1 MKTVLLIEDDELLKS
16 GLQEV
21 LETEGFRVVGA
32 ADGLEA
38 LTWISEIKVDLVI
51 TDLMM
56 PGMNG
61 AELIH
66 RLTKTHPQL
75 PVIVA
80 SGAIDVIVELM
91 GQDSFNALGIRATLM
106 KPFKLADLVGK
117 TKELILLA
125 EQVS

>member
-80 SGAIDVIVELM
+80 SGAIDVIAELM

-106 KPFKLADLVGK
+106 KPFKLADLVAK
-117 TKELILLA
+117 TKELILLT

>member
-1 MKTVLLIEDDELLKS
+1 LKTVLLIEDDELLKS

-21 LETEGFRVVGA
+21 LETQGFRVVGA

-106 KPFKLADLVGK
+106 KPFKLADLVAK
-117 TKELILLA
+117 TKELILLT

>member
-21 LETEGFRVVGA
+21 LETQGFRVVGA

-106 KPFKLADLVGK
+106 KPFKLADLVAK
-117 TKELILLA
+117 TKELILLT

>member
-21 LETEGFRVVGA
+21 LETQGFRVVGA

-66 RLTKTHPQL
+66 RLTKTHPHL

>member
-80 SGAIDVIVELM
+80 SGAIDVIAELM